1 MPYRSS
7 TARLLAL
14 LLLAEFG
21 SARAQIASDGSPY
34 SAFGFG
40 DLLVTG
46 SIPSALMGGSGIA
59 YTEPFSILSS
69 NPASYAA
76 AYYVNGEGLVRPVFE
91 GGVRGLFMKQQSSDA
106 STRRSDAQ
114 FMGMSVGIPF
124 GKGRWGLGLGIT
136 PFSDVGYSISETNAI
151 EDGTVTYEYK
161 GTGGLSRVF
170 AGVGRVLWQEKADS
184 LGHLGGRLAFG
195 GNFDFIFGSIE
206 QTRNAVYPS
215 GQTFTNTR
223 AFSSLVL
230 RAPTGSFG
238 LHYSDAI
245 TSKARARRSREVRTA
260 KAQERIDRWRTGHVD
275 TTRLAHEELVLWQ
288 AARTDEA
295 RLAWL
300 RGIGSKTAY
309 TDSADIPR
317 FKDIAE
323 VRPWRFTIG
332 LTAGLPTVFSA
343 TSNDVVTSFFRGSTG
358 VEVTVDTLPSNGAV
372 TGTMSIPLAYG
383 AGLSVHNA
391 QWLITAEARRR
402 DWGGLKA
409 DVDGYALPSTL
420 RASMMYALGARF
432 KPDDEGGVF
441 ERATYRAGVRYT
453 DEYLQVKGVPLS
465 TTSFSAGIS
474 FPLNAVQTNS
484 YLHIGAEYG
493 QRGTTSDGL
502 LQETF
507 TNLWVGVSVTPW
519 KRERWF
525 QRTRIQ

>member
-1 MPYRSS
+1 MPYPS
-7 TARLLAL
+7 TIARLLAL
-14 LLLAEFG
+14 LLLADIG
-21 SARAQIASDGSPY
+21 VARAQVGSEGSPY

-46 SIPSALMGGSGIA
+46 QVPSALMGGAGIA

-76 AYYVNGEGLVRPVFE
+76 ARYINGEGLVRPVFE
-91 GGVRGLFMKQQSSDA
+91 GGVRGLFLQQESASG

-114 FMGMSVGIPF
+114 FTGLSVGIPF
-124 GKGRWGLGLGIT
+124 GKGRWGLGFGIT
-136 PFSDVGYSISETNAI
+136 PFSDVGYSLTETKTI
-151 EDGTVTYEYK
+151 DEGTVTYEYS

-170 AGVGRVLWQEKADS
+170 AGVGRVLWQEKPDS
-184 LGHLGGRLAFG
+184 LGHLGGRLAIG

-206 QTRNAVYPS
+206 QTRNAVYPR
-215 GQTFTNTR
+215 GEAFTNTR

-245 TSKARARRSREVRTA
+245 TSKARTQRSRVVRTA
-260 KAQERIDRWRTGHVD
+260 KAQQRVDRWRMEHAD
-275 TTRLAHEELVLWQ
+275 TMRLAHDDLVLWRT
-288 AARTDEA
+288 ARTEEA

-300 RGIGSKTAY
+300 RGIGWKTAY
-309 TDSADIPR
+309 TDSANMPR
-317 FKDIAE
+317 LKDIAE
-323 VRPWRFTIG
+323 VRPWRFTFG
-332 LTAGLPTVFSA
+332 LTAGLPTVFNA
-343 TSNDVVTSFFRGSTG
+343 TSSDVVTSFFRGSTG
-358 VEVTVDTLPSNGAV
+358 IEQTIDTLPSNGTV
-372 TGTMSIPLAYG
+372 EGTMSIPISYG

-402 DWGGLKA
+402 DWGALKV

-420 RASMMYALGARF
+420 RSSMMYALGARF
-432 KPDDEGGVF
+432 QPDDEGGVF
-441 ERATYRAGVRYT
+441 DRATYRAGVRYT
-453 DEYLQVKGVPLS
+453 DDYLQVKGTPLT
-465 TTSFSAGIS
+465 TTSVSAGIS
-474 FPLNAVQTNS
+474 LPLNAMQTNS

-493 QRGTTSDGL
+493 QRGTKGEGL
-502 LQETF
+502 LRETF
-507 TNLWVGVSVTPW
+507 MHLWIGVSITPW

>member
-7 TARLLAL
+7 IARLLAL
-14 LLLAEFG
+14 LFLADF
-21 SARAQIASDGSPY
+21 SDARAQVASEGSPY

-46 SIPSALMGGSGIA
+46 QVPSALMGGTGIA

-76 AYYVNGEGLVRPVFE
+76 ARYVNGEGLIRPAFE
-91 GGVRGLFMKQQSSDA
+91 GSVRGLFITQRTSDG

-114 FMGMSVGIPF
+114 FMGMSIGVPF

-136 PFSDVGYSISETNAI
+136 PFSDVGYSLSETKTI

-170 AGVGRVLWQEKADS
+170 AGLGRVLWQEKPDS
-184 LGHLGGRLAFG
+184 LRHLGGRLAIG

-206 QTRNAVYPS
+206 QTRNAVYPR
-215 GQTFTNTR
+215 GQAFTNTR

-230 RAPTGSFG
+230 RAPTGSLG
-238 LHYSDAI
+238 MHYSDAI
-245 TSKARARRSREVRTA
+245 TSRARAQRSRQVRTA
-260 KAQERIDRWRTGHVD
+260 KAQERSDRWRMEHVD
-275 TTRLAHEELVLWQ
+275 TTRLAHEDLVLWRS
-288 AARTDEA
+288 ARTDEA
-295 RLAWL
+295 RIAWL
-300 RGIGSKTAY
+300 RGIGWKTAY
-309 TDSADIPR
+309 TDSADMPR

-332 LTAGLPTVFSA
+332 LTAGLPTNFSA
-343 TSNDVVTSFFRGSTG
+343 TSNDVITSFFRGSTG
-358 VEVTVDTLPSNGAV
+358 VEVTVDTLPSNGTV
-372 TGTMSIPLAYG
+372 HGTMSIPLAYG

-409 DVDGYALPSTL
+409 DVDGYTLPSTL
-420 RASMMYALGARF
+420 RASMMYAMGARF
-432 KPDDEGGVF
+432 KPDDEGGAF
-441 ERATYRAGVRYT
+441 KRATYRAGVRYT
-453 DEYLQVKGVPLS
+453 DDYLQVKGTPLT

-474 FPLNAVQTNS
+474 LPLNAVQTNS

-493 QRGTTSDGL
+493 QRGTTGDGL
-502 LQETF
+502 LKETF
-507 TNLWVGVSVTPW
+507 THLWVGVSITPW

>member
-1 MPYRSS
+1 MPYPSS
-7 TARLLAL
+7 IARLLAL
-14 LLLAEFG
+14 LLLAHVGE
-21 SARAQIASDGSPY
+21 SRAQIASDGSPY

-46 SIPSALMGGSGIA
+46 QVPSALMGGASIA

-76 AYYVNGEGLVRPVFE
+76 ARYINGEGLVRPVFE
-91 GGVRGLFMKQQSSDA
+91 GGVRGLFLKQESGSG
-106 STRRSDAQ
+106 STNRSDAQ
-114 FMGMSVGIPF
+114 FMGLSVGIPF
-124 GKGRWGLGLGIT
+124 GKGRWGMGLGIT
-136 PFSDVGYSISETNAI
+136 PFSDVGYSLSETQAI
-151 EDGTVTYEYK
+151 DEGPVTYEYS

-170 AGVGRVLWQEKADS
+170 AGVGRVLWEEKPDS
-184 LGHLGGRLAFG
+184 LGHLGGRLAIG

-206 QTRNAVYPS
+206 QTRNAVYPR
-215 GQTFTNTR
+215 GQAFTNTR

-238 LHYSDAI
+238 IHYSDAI
-245 TSKARARRSREVRTA
+245 TSKARISRSREARTA
-260 KAQERIDRWRTGHVD
+260 KAQERIDRWRMDHVD
-275 TTRLAHEELVLWQ
+275 TSRIAHSDLLLWR

-300 RGIGSKTAY
+300 RSISWKTAY
-309 TDSADIPR
+309 TDSASMPR
-317 FKDIAE
+317 LKDIAE

-343 TSNDVVTSFFRGSTG
+343 TSNDLVTSFFRGTTG
-358 VEVTVDTLPSNGAV
+358 VEQTVDTLPSNGTV
-372 TGTMSIPLAYG
+372 EGTMSIPLSYG

-391 QWLITAEARRR
+391 RWLITAEARRR
-402 DWGGLKA
+402 DWGALEV
-409 DVDGYALPSTL
+409 DLDGYALPSAL

-432 KPDDEGGVF
+432 QPDDEGGVF
-441 ERATYRAGVRYT
+441 DRATYRAGVRYT
-453 DEYLQVKGVPLS
+453 EDYLQVKGTPLS
-465 TTSFSAGIS
+465 TSSVSAGIS

-484 YLHIGAEYG
+484 YLHLGAEYG
-493 QRGTTSDGL
+493 QRGTVGEGL
-502 LQETF
+502 LRETF
-507 TNLWVGVSVTPW
+507 THLWIGVSVTPW